1 VQSTGVDIAEPA
13 PMSDIMTIDSASSGR
28 LSFMGALRF
37 SGADAVSFLQGQVSN
52 DTQRLTEHTPV
63 LAAYST
69 AQGRVLAL
77 IYLLPHSSGVVAILP
92 REILVPTM
100 ERMRKFILR
109 AKVRI
114 EDAADLVVAGQLGGT
129 TPQPRATPQPGAA
142 PQAGAISQGG
152 SKVVSRYVERDGI
165 GMAPV
170 GHDENRQWIIGPP
183 EKIAAPADAAA
194 AKHIEEQWRL
204 ADIRAG
210 LPQVYAATSEAF
222 VAQMLNLDLLD
233 GISFTKGCYTG
244 QEIIARTQHL
254 GRIKRRLFRLS
265 LPSGT
270 WKVGQALRLADGRQ
284 GRLTEVIESAGRT
297 EALAVLSVEAGAAGG
312 ADAPGELL
320 VDAAELPLP
329 YSLLGPH
336 VRE

>member
-1 VQSTGVDIAEPA
+1 
-13 PMSDIMTIDSASSGR
+13 MTIDSAPTGR
-28 LSFMGALRF
+28 LAHLGALRF
-37 SGADAVSFLQGQVSN
+37 SGADALGFLQGQVSN
-52 DTQRLTEHTPV
+52 DTQRLTENIPV

-92 REILVPTM
+92 REILLPTM

-114 EDAADLVVAGQLGGT
+114 EEAADLIVAGSLGT
-129 TPQPRATPQPGAA
+129 TPGA
-142 PQAGAISQGG
+142 S
-152 SKVVSRYVERDGI
+152 SRYVEQDGI

-170 GHDENRQWIIGPP
+170 GHDASRYWVIGPP
-183 EKIAAPADAAA
+183 EKIAAPPDAAA
-194 AKHIEEQWRL
+194 ANRLEAEWRL

-254 GRIKRRLFRLS
+254 GRIKRRLSRLA
-265 LPSGT
+265 LPAGS
-270 WKVGQALRLADGRQ
+270 WSIGQALRLADGRQ
-284 GRLTEVIESAGRT
+284 GRLTEVIESRGRT
-297 EALAVLSVEAGAAGG
+297 EALAVLSEPGSAGG
-312 ADAPGELL
+312 TDAPGELL

-329 YSLLGPH
+329 YSLLGSH

>member
-1 VQSTGVDIAEPA
+1 
-13 PMSDIMTIDSASSGR
+13 MTIDLASSGR
-28 LSFMGALRF
+28 LAHLAALRF
-37 SGADAVSFLQGQVSN
+37 TGADALSFLQGQVSN
-52 DTQRLTEHTPV
+52 DTQRLTESTPV

-77 IYLLPHSSGVVAILP
+77 IYLLPHSSGVLAILP
-92 REILVPTM
+92 REILLPTM

-114 EDAADLVVAGQLGGT
+114 EDAADLIVAGSLG
-129 TPQPRATPQPGAA
+129 
-142 PQAGAISQGG
+142 AGSG
-152 SKVVSRYVERDGI
+152 SRYVEHDGI
-165 GMAPV
+165 GLAPV
-170 GHDENRQWIIGPP
+170 GHDASRYWIIGPP

-194 AKHIEEQWRL
+194 ANRIETQWRL

-233 GISFTKGCYTG
+233 GISFSKGCYTG

-270 WKVGQALRLADGRQ
+270 WSIGQALRLADGRQ
-284 GRLTEVIESAGRT
+284 GRLTEVIESRGRT
-297 EALAVLSVEAGAAGG
+297 EALAVLSVEASSGG
-312 ADAPGELL
+312 GPDAPGEPL
-320 VDAAELPLP
+320 VDAVELPLP

>member
-1 VQSTGVDIAEPA
+1 
-13 PMSDIMTIDSASSGR
+13 MTIDSAPPVR
-28 LSFMGALRF
+28 LAHLGALRF
-37 SGADAVSFLQGQVSN
+37 TGADALGFLQGQVSN
-52 DTQRLTEHTPV
+52 DTQRLTENTAV

-92 REILVPTM
+92 REILLPTM
-100 ERMRKFILR
+100 ERLRKFILR

-114 EDAADLVVAGQLGGT
+114 EEAADLIVAGSLGT
-129 TPQPRATPQPGAA
+129 TPGA
-142 PQAGAISQGG
+142 S
-152 SKVVSRYVERDGI
+152 SRYVEQDGI

-170 GHDENRQWIIGPP
+170 GHDASRYWVIGPP
-183 EKIAAPADAAA
+183 EKIAAPPDAAA
-194 AKHIEEQWRL
+194 ASRNEAEWRL

-254 GRIKRRLFRLS
+254 GRIKRRLFRLA
-265 LPSGT
+265 LPAGS
-270 WKVGQALRLADGRQ
+270 WSVGQTLRLADGRQ
-284 GRLTEVIESAGRT
+284 GRLTEVIESRGRT
-297 EALAVLSVEAGAAGG
+297 EALAVLSTEPSSAAGS

-320 VDAAELPLP
+320 VDASELPLP
-329 YSLLGPH
+329 YSLLGAH

>member
-1 VQSTGVDIAEPA
+1 MIIA
-13 PMSDIMTIDSASSGR
+13 SASSGR
-28 LSFMGALRF
+28 LAHMGALRF
-37 SGADAVSFLQGQVSN
+37 TGADALSFLQGQVSN
-52 DTQRLTEHTPV
+52 DTQPLGEGAPV

-77 IYLLPHSSGVVAILP
+77 IYLLPHSSGVVGILP
-92 REILVPTM
+92 REILLPIL
-100 ERMRKFILR
+100 ERLRKFILR

-114 EDAADLVVAGQLGGT
+114 EDAAENLVVAGQF
-129 TPQPRATPQPGAA
+129 GA
-142 PQAGAISQGG
+142 PWQAA
-152 SKVVSRYVERDGI
+152 SRYAERDGI

-170 GHDENRQWIIGPP
+170 GHDASRHWLIGPL
-183 EKIAAPADAAA
+183 EKIAAPADATA
-194 AKHIEEQWRL
+194 AKHFEEKWRL

-284 GRLTEVIESAGRT
+284 GRLTEVIESHGST
-297 EALAVLSVEAGAAGG
+297 EALAVLREATDTGSPE
-312 ADAPGELL
+312 APDEIL

-329 YSLLGPH
+329 YALLGPH

>member
-1 VQSTGVDIAEPA
+1 MGHSTGVDIAEPA
-13 PMSDIMTIDSASSGR
+13 PISYEMTIDSASPGR
-28 LSFMGALRF
+28 LAHLGILRF
-37 SGADAVSFLQGQVSN
+37 TGADTLSFLQGQVSN
-52 DTQRLTEHTPV
+52 DTQRLTEGSPV
-63 LAAYST
+63 LAAYSSP
-69 AQGRVLAL
+69 QGRVLAL
-77 IYLLPHSSGVVAILP
+77 IYLLPHSSGVVSILP
-92 REILVPTM
+92 REILTATM

-114 EDAADLVVAGQLGGT
+114 EDATDALIVAGRFSATSQSD
-129 TPQPRATPQPGAA
+129 ATPKV
-142 PQAGAISQGG
+142 GAIPHAFS
-152 SKVVSRYVERDGI
+152 SSYVEHDGI
-165 GMAPV
+165 GTAPV
-170 GHDENRQWIIGPP
+170 GHDGNRHWVIGPP

-194 AKHIEEQWRL
+194 GKLIEDDWRL

-210 LPQVYAATSEAF
+210 LPQVYATTSEAF

-265 LPSGT
+265 LPPGAWS
-270 WKVGQALRLADGRQ
+270 VGQALRLADGRQ
-284 GRLTEVIESAGRT
+284 GRLTEVIESGGRT
-297 EALAVLSVEAGAAGG
+297 EALAVLSVTGDSANGG
-312 ADAPGELL
+312 DTPGELL
-320 VDAAELPLP
+320 VEAAELPLP

>member
-1 VQSTGVDIAEPA
+1 MVHSTGVDIAEPA
-13 PMSDIMTIDSASSGR
+13 PISYEMTIDSASPGR
-28 LSFMGALRF
+28 LTHLGILRF
-37 SGADAVSFLQGQVSN
+37 TGADTLSFLQGQVSN
-52 DTQRLTEHTPV
+52 DTQPLSQSTPV

-92 REILVPTM
+92 REILAATM

-114 EDAADLVVAGQLGGT
+114 EDASETLIVAGQWGATSHAGAT
-129 TPQPRATPQPGAA
+129 PRAGADPSA
-142 PQAGAISQGG
+142 
-152 SKVVSRYVERDGI
+152 VSSYVEHDGI
-165 GMAPV
+165 GIAPV
-170 GHDENRQWIIGPP
+170 GHDANRHWVIGPR

-194 AKHIEEQWRL
+194 AKRIEDDWRL

-233 GISFTKGCYTG
+233 GISFSKGCYTG

-254 GRIKRRLFRLS
+254 GRIKRRLFRLG

-270 WKVGQALRLADGRQ
+270 WSVGQALHLADGRQ
-284 GRLTEVIESAGRT
+284 GRLTEVIESGGRT
-297 EALAVLSVEAGAAGG
+297 EALAVLGVDAGPANVNGG
-312 ADAPGELL
+312 DAPGELL
-320 VDAAELPLP
+320 VEATELPLP